1 MSHREVRGSF
11 YSAARENDS
20 QPGLPSS
27 ESRYVSFRL
36 AHDAAFQVF
45 RGGGWRRSARLA
57 RVAYCGSNHPGVR
70 FDYLGFR
77 LACSMEEE

>member
-11 YSAARENDS
+11 YSAARENES

-36 AHDAAFQVF
+36 AHDGDNRVR
-45 RGGGWRRSARLA
+45 RGGCWFDSAEFA
-57 RVAYCGSNHPGVR
+57 RVAYRFGVDPASR
-70 FDYLGFR
+70 VGILGFR
-77 LACSMEEE
+77 LARTSP